1 MKYSILAAAVISALS
16 FPGLAESQTNET
28 VERIEVRGVRQK
40 LQQDGRLKDVIQK
53 TEVLDEIMIENKNAL
68 SLTDA
73 INNEPGVNV
82 SNECSM

>member
-16 FPGLAESQTNET
+16 FPCLAESQTDET

-73 INNEPGVNV
+73 INNEPGINV

>member
-16 FPGLAESQTNET
+16 FPGLAESQTDET